1 MMDIILNKRVT
12 DIQVPSIRKFSNMV
26 ADYPDAINL
35 TLGQPDFSTP
45 EHIKEAGISAIR
57 QNLTAYTHN
66 AGLIDLRQAASD
78 FVNHKYGLQYD
89 AETEIIVTNGATEA
103 IDTAFRTILRE
114 GDEVLLPV
122 PIYPGYEPLIKLCG
136 AVPVYID
143 VTQDQFKIN
152 ADLIKSKLTEK
163 TRCLVLCSPSNP
175 LGSVLD
181 EQNLNEIA
189 SLLEEKDI
197 FVVSDEIYSELT
209 FDQKHNSIAAVP
221 GMREKTIVINGLAK
235 SHSMTG
241 WRIGFTF
248 APAYLSEEMLKVH
261 LYNSVCASTI
271 SQYAAIEALTNGI
284 NDANEMA
291 VEYRKRR
298 DYVCDRLMKM
308 GLDVIKPEGA
318 FYVFPS
324 IKRTNMDSENFSLKL
339 LQEGKVAVVP
349 GNGFT
354 GFGEGFIRISYAASM
369 EMLQEAL
376 DRLELFMDS
385 IMKKRTVEKF

>member
-354 GFGEGFIRISYAASM
+354 EFGEGFIRISYAASM

>member
-1 MMDIILNKRVT
+1 MMNIILNKRVT